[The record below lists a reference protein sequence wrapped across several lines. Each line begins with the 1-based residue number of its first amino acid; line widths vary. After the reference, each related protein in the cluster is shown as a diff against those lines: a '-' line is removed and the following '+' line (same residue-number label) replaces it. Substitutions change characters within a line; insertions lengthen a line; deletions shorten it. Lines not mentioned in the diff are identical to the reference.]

1 MKRIDHIALQVDN
14 IEESVKWYRENY
26 GCSVIYSDDSWAML
40 QFDNI
45 KVALVV
51 EDEHPYHIAFE
62 IDGIQGNGKNWKYHR
77 DNTISRYIDDTSGNK
92 VELIWYPKWDGT
104 IHDIHVKEY
113 DPKKATNNEQH
124 DFVEDN

>member
-1 MKRIDHIALQVDN
+1 MKKIDHIALQVDN

-77 DNTISRYIDDTSGNK
+77 DNTISRYI
-92 VELIWYPKWDGT
+92 
-104 IHDIHVKEY
+104 
-113 DPKKATNNEQH
+113 
-124 DFVEDN
+124 